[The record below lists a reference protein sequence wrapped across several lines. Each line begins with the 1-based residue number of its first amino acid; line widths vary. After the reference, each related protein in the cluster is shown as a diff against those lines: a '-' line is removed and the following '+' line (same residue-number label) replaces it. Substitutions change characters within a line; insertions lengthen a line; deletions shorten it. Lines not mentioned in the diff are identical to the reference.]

1 MSNTK
6 AVMYM
11 RFFKVEVLIVKA
23 GFKGLLLRHLRTA
36 WTLFFFLARAC
47 LHLKTILELVW
58 VFTLKH
64 LREPIKTENVLTI
77 S

>member
-1 MSNTK
+1 MFNTK

-47 LHLKTILELVW
+47 LHLKTILELV
-58 VFTLKH
+58 
-64 LREPIKTENVLTI
+64 
-77 S
+77 